1 MAVISN
7 GQKSIKSLESLSEIV
22 IDTLKELST
31 NRQPL
36 SISSLCQ
43 AMSNRSEIKNL
54 LARAGGGAPAA
65 PSPDNQLQAL
75 AEVEDLKQRVQTA
88 RADQK
93 LSDLNAVNL
102 QEQSSKVHSF
112 CKRSLLALT
121 GLLYTPDN
129 TLFFDALDRFKKL
142 VLEEANLDDLENSL
156 NDLKDAVMKKDGCVK
171 ETRETDESAGG
182 LFGKWFKRKDA
193 GNGLDLS
200 REVYLKQLQSAYLS
214 ILAEF
219 HQDLGK
225 DYLDHFTKV
234 QQEVRTSESLDQLL
248 SRNSDLLALI
258 QSYIRL
264 NNQERGEVTDLISE
278 IGNSLMEI
286 ESQFLSSCERS
297 DEGHASNSAF
307 GTLLAGQMEEINHS
321 AQLSKTL
328 TEFKGL
334 VATKLS
340 AIRTALEEKHK
351 LDTVREQASRQEKEN
366 LQHHLDGMKKEID
379 QAHKRSKA
387 LEKESLMD
395 ALTAIPNR
403 RAYERRVREELQR
416 FVRYQQTFS
425 LILFDLDHFKRVNDN
440 YGHWA
445 GDKCL
450 KELIKR
456 IKPTLRES
464 DYLARYGGEEF
475 VIVLPATDPENA
487 YNVAERLVRII
498 EKTRFLYQGQEIPLT
513 ISVGVTQVCASDQNH
528 EAIFNRVDK
537 AMYEAK
543 QSGRNRA
550 VLI

>member
-1 MAVISN
+1 MAVTSSRQRPI
-7 GQKSIKSLESLSEIV
+7 QSLERLSEVV
-22 IDTLKELST
+22 IDTLKELSS

-36 SISSLCQ
+36 TTSHLCQ
-43 AMSNRSEIKNL
+43 AMSGRTEIMNL
-54 LARAGGGAPAA
+54 LAHAGNGEFAQ
-65 PSPDNQLQAL
+65 SPETEHQAL
-75 AEVEDLKQRVQTA
+75 VEVESLKQMVQTA
-88 RADQK
+88 RADKKQ
-93 LSDLNAVNL
+93 SDLDAINL
-102 QEQSSKVHSF
+102 REQSSRVHSF

-121 GLLYTPDN
+121 GLLYTPN
-129 TLFFDALDRFKKL
+129 NSLFFEAIDRFKKL
-142 VLEEANLDDLENSL
+142 VLDEADLDVLEASL
-156 NDLKDAVMKKDGCVK
+156 NELKNAVLNKDTFPK
-171 ETRETDESAGG
+171 ESEDGSGG

-193 GNGLDLS
+193 SGGVDLS
-200 REVYLKQLQSAYLS
+200 REVYLKQLQDAYLS

-219 HQDLGK
+219 RQDLGR

-234 QQEVRTSESLDQLL
+234 EQDVRESESLEQLL
-248 SRNSDLLALI
+248 ARNSDLLSLI

-278 IGNSLMEI
+278 IGHSLIQI
-286 ESQFLSSCERS
+286 EAQFLCSFDRTA
-297 DEGHASNSAF
+297 EGHESNSAF
-307 GTLLAGQMEEINHS
+307 GKMLDGQMEEINHS
-321 AQLSKTL
+321 AQFSKTL
-328 TEFKGL
+328 AEFKEL
-334 VATKLS
+334 VASRLS
-340 AIRTALEEKHK
+340 AIRLALEEKQKADRHH
-351 LDTVREQASRQEKEN
+351 EEASRKEKEN
-366 LQHHLDGMKKEID
+366 LQVHLHSLKKEID

-395 ALTAIPNR
+395 ALTGIPNR

-416 FVRYQQTFS
+416 FVRYQQNFS
-425 LILFDLDHFKRVNDN
+425 LILFDLDHFKLVNDN

-475 VIVLPATDPENA
+475 VIVLPGTDQESA
-487 YNVAERLVRII
+487 YKVGERLVRII

-513 ISVGVTQVCASDQNH
+513 ISVGVTQVCGSDQNH

-550 VLI
+550 VLV

>member
-1 MAVISN
+1 MAATSN
-7 GQKSIKSLESLSEIV
+7 GQRSIQSLESLSEVV

-36 SISSLCQ
+36 TISFLCQ
-43 AMSNRSEIKNL
+43 AMSKRTEIMNL
-54 LARAGGGAPAA
+54 LARSGDGRAA
-65 PSPDNQLQAL
+65 PHPETQAQAL
-75 AEVEDLKQRVQTA
+75 DEVESLKQRVQTA
-88 RADQK
+88 NADRKQN
-93 LSDLNAVNL
+93 DLDVFL
-102 QEQSSKVHSF
+102 LKEQTARVHSF
-112 CKRSLLALT
+112 CKRSLLSLT
-121 GLLYTPDN
+121 SLLYTPDN
-129 TLFFDALDRFKKL
+129 NVFFEALDRFKKL
-142 VLEEANLDDLENSL
+142 VIDEADLDTLETSL
-156 NDLKDAVMKKDGCVK
+156 NDLKDAVMKKDAGTPK
-171 ETRETDESAGG
+171 EGEAAAGG
-182 LFGKWFKRKDA
+182 LFGKWFKKKESI
-193 GNGLDLS
+193 GGLDLS

-225 DYLDHFTKV
+225 DYLDLFTKV
-234 QQEVRTSESLDQLL
+234 QQEVRTCESLDQLL
-248 SRNSDLLALI
+248 SRNSDLLSLI

-278 IGNSLMEI
+278 IGSSLMQI
-286 ESQFLSSCERS
+286 ETQFLSSFERS
-297 DEGHASNSAF
+297 AMSQESNNAF
-307 GTLLAGQMEEINHS
+307 GSLLTGQMEEINHS
-321 AQLSKTL
+321 AQFSKTL
-328 TEFKGL
+328 AEFKGL
-334 VATKLS
+334 VSAKLS
-340 AIRTALEEKHK
+340 AIRTAFEEKQK
-351 LDTVREQASRQEKEN
+351 EDWTRQETARQERED
-366 LQHHLDGMKKEID
+366 LQQHLHSMKKEID
-379 QAHKRSKA
+379 QAHRRSKA

-395 ALTAIPNR
+395 ALTCIPNR

-416 FVRYQQTFS
+416 YVRYQQNFS
-425 LILFDLDHFKRVNDN
+425 LILFDLDHFKHVNDN

-475 VIVLPATDPENA
+475 VILLPGTDEESA

-513 ISVGVTQVCASDQNH
+513 ISVGVTQVLGSDQSH
-528 EAIFNRVDK
+528 EALFNRVDK

-543 QSGRNRA
+543 QNGRNRA